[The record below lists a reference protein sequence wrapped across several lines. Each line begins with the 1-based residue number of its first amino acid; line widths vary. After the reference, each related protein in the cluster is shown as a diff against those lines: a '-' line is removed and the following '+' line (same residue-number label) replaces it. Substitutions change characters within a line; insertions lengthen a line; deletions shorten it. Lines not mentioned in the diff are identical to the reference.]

1 MANILKIPVIAYL
14 LILGFAGVTSGCTN
28 YSANSEELKDVLII
42 GSAEHPDPVL
52 EKVIN
57 LEKKGILKNVIIMES
72 FPIQIRATGPKDVI
86 EKLQKMPRV
95 VSHTFK

>member
-1 MANILKIPVIAYL
+1 M
-14 LILGFAGVTSGCTN
+14 
-28 YSANSEELKDVLII
+28 
-42 GSAEHPDPVL
+42 GSAEHPDPIL

-72 FPIQIRATGPKDVI
+72 FPVQIRVTGPKDVI
-86 EKLQKMPRV
+86 ESLQKMRRE